1 MTASYKKI
9 KNAKQQLI
17 YIGPSLAGNK
27 LTQYTVFIDGYP
39 THLMDIFEEHH
50 HIKALFV
57 EIEKFADSCKE
68 RDTIGTPL
76 NKYYKEIME
85 V

>member
-1 MTASYKKI
+1 MTVSYKKM
-9 KNAKQQLI
+9 KNIKQQLI

-27 LTQYTVFIDGYP
+27 LTQYTVFLDGYP
-39 THLMDIFEEHH
+39 NHLDDIFEVHP
-50 HIKALFV
+50 HIKSLFV
-57 EIEKFADSCKE
+57 GIENFTDKCKE
-68 RDTIGTPL
+68 RDTTGTPL